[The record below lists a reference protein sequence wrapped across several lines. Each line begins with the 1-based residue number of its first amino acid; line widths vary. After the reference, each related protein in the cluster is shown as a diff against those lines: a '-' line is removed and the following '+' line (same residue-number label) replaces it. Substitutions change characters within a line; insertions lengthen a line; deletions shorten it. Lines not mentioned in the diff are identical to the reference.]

1 MTPSVQLLTMA
12 AKEVPAMF
20 RKKKDQYYLELSH
33 EEKRY
38 LLQIMVWF
46 RNKVLAEGGPTED
59 IDGVILKLAR

>member
-20 RKKKDQYYLELSH
+20 RKKKDQYCLELSH
-33 EEKRY
+33 EENRY
-38 LLQIMVWF
+38 LLHIMVWC

-59 IDGVILKLAR
+59 IDGVILKLAN

>member
-20 RKKKDQYYLELSH
+20 RKKKDQYCLELSH

-38 LLQIMVWF
+38 LLHIMVWF

-59 IDGVILKLAR
+59 IDGVILKLAK